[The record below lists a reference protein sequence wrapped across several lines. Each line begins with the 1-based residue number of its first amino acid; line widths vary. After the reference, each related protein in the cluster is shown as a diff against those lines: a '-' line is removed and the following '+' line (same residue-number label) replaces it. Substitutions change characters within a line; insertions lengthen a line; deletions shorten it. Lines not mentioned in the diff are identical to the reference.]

1 MNSFVKKIFAISFSV
16 LGISFATLR
25 VYAAKSTSK
34 SASDEDLKKQ
44 ILSTADLNGVSADEL
59 LANDDADDSENQ
71 KNQKKQTLSAQR
83 EVFYTKDLETFYKKH
98 FNHEIKSQEDLDFY
112 FTQAVNSAD
121 EFSDEYSKNVHL
133 ARCHYFYG
141 LQLQEDFD
149 LSAIRNLDLTD
160 SSDTKNSNELAAEHY
175 DEGIKLASSAYKI
188 KNGSDAL
195 SIWAHCIS
203 ANCTAK
209 NVLYILGNGLKVR
222 SYARRAVKIDYS
234 NGTAHFLASAQDA
247 YAPKPFNKAVKARKE
262 VLSYLNDDSIRMEEF
277 DLFNMYYTVA
287 YTYFLKKRYSQATK
301 WFQKCLEIYPNNIST
316 NRMLENIQELK

>member
-16 LGISFATLR
+16 LGISIANLQ
-25 VYAAKSTSK
+25 VYAEKSSSK
-34 SASDEDLKKQ
+34 SVSEEDLKKQ
-44 ILSTADLNGVSADEL
+44 ILSTANLNGVSADEL

-71 KNQKKQTLSAQR
+71 KNQKKHSLSSQR
-83 EVFYTKDLETFYKKH
+83 EVYYTQDLQTFYKKH

-112 FTQAVNSAD
+112 FKKAVNSAE

-149 LSAIRNLDLTD
+149 LSTIRNLDLTD

-175 DEGIKLASSAYKI
+175 DEGIELASAAYKI

-209 NVLYILGNGLKVR
+209 NVMYILGNGLKVR
-222 SYARRAVKIDYS
+222 SYARRAVKLDYS
-234 NGTAHFLASAQDA
+234 NGTAHFLSSAQDA

-262 VLSYLNDDSIRMEEF
+262 VLSYLNDDGIRLEEF
-277 DLFNMYYTVA
+277 DTFNMYYTVG

-316 NRMLENIQELK
+316 NRMLENIQALK